1 MSNQS
6 VSFAL
11 NHMACPTLSPLEL
24 ISAAKELGMAAVEL
38 RNDVKENSVT
48 DVETAKAVKEAADA
62 AGITVLS
69 INALYPFN
77 VWNEERKA
85 QAEQMAATAA
95 AAGAKG
101 LVCCPLVDGDD
112 NRSDEQRAAD
122 LRAALTDLK
131 AILGKHGL
139 QGYVEALGFPISTLR
154 FKKEAVDAIAD
165 VDGEAIFGLV
175 HDTFHHVG
183 SSDPDLYPQKTGLVH
198 VSSVV
203 DSDITFT
210 DMLDGHREFVMEGDR
225 LDSVAQVKALFDGG
239 YEGYISFEPFF
250 AGLWELENP
259 VTEIRK
265 SMDYMKAALAR

>member
-122 LRAALTDLK
+122 LRTALTDLK

-165 VDGEAIFGLV
+165 VDGEATFGLV

-250 AGLWELENP
+250 AGLWELENQ

>member
-122 LRAALTDLK
+122 LRTALTDLK
-131 AILGKHGL
+131 GILGKHGL

-165 VDGEAIFGLV
+165 VNGEATFGLV

-183 SSDPDLYPQKTGLVH
+183 SSDPDLYPKKTGLVH

-265 SMDYMKAALAR
+265 SMDYMKAALAQ

>member
-122 LRAALTDLK
+122 LRTALTDLK

-139 QGYVEALGFPISTLR
+139 QGYVDQYA
-154 FKKEAVDAIAD
+154 
-165 VDGEAIFGLV
+165 
-175 HDTFHHVG
+175 
-183 SSDPDLYPQKTGLVH
+183 
-198 VSSVV
+198 
-203 DSDITFT
+203 
-210 DMLDGHREFVMEGDR
+210 
-225 LDSVAQVKALFDGG
+225 
-239 YEGYISFEPFF
+239 
-250 AGLWELENP
+250 
-259 VTEIRK
+259 
-265 SMDYMKAALAR
+265 

>member
-122 LRAALTDLK
+122 LRTALTDLK
-131 AILGKHGL
+131 GILGKHGL

-165 VDGEAIFGLV
+165 VNGEATFGLV

-183 SSDPDLYPQKTGLVH
+183 SSDPDLYPKKTGLVH
-198 VSSVV
+198 VSSVI
-203 DSDITFT
+203 DSEITFT

-250 AGLWELENP
+250 AGLWELENQVP
-259 VTEIRK
+259 EIRK
-265 SMDYMKAALAR
+265 SMDYMKAALAQ

>member
-1 MSNQS
+1 MR
-6 VSFAL
+6 
-11 NHMACPTLSPLEL
+11 T
-24 ISAAKELGMAAVEL
+24 
-38 RNDVKENSVT
+38 
-48 DVETAKAVKEAADA
+48 
-62 AGITVLS
+62 
-69 INALYPFN
+69 
-77 VWNEERKA
+77 
-85 QAEQMAATAA
+85 
-95 AAGAKG
+95 
-101 LVCCPLVDGDD
+101 
-112 NRSDEQRAAD
+112 
-122 LRAALTDLK
+122 ALTDLK
-131 AILGKHGL
+131 GILGKHGL

-165 VDGEAIFGLV
+165 VNGEATFGLV

-183 SSDPDLYPQKTGLVH
+183 SSDPDLYPKKTGLVH

-265 SMDYMKAALAR
+265 SMDYMKAALAQ

>member
-122 LRAALTDLK
+122 LRTALTDLK

-165 VDGEAIFGLV
+165 VNGEATFGLV

-183 SSDPDLYPQKTGLVH
+183 SSDPDLYPKKTGLVH

-210 DMLDGHREFVMEGDR
+210 GMLDGHREFVMEGDR

-265 SMDYMKAALAR
+265 SMDYMKAALAQ